1 MRVKV
6 EGGEKFR
13 RAAQLCRE
21 ADRADLRRE
30 LLRGM
35 RAAGQEILDDQ
46 RAEVRGLRIQG
57 QRFYRYGVKRVTGED
72 GTVQQVAARY
82 RPNKRSTGLRERV
95 ANSLALEL
103 KSTGK
108 ARVRFVARPGKMPDD
123 ERNMPRNLDKPKGW
137 RHPVFGNTEMWV
149 AQQGG
154 SWFWPPIK
162 RKIRVFRQRM
172 DEAITATVN
181 KIERG

>member
-21 ADRADLRRE
+21 ADRTDLRRE
-30 LLRGM
+30 LMRGM

-46 RAEVRGLRIQG
+46 RAEVRGLRVSG
-57 QRFYRYGVKRVTGED
+57 RRFYGYGVKRVTGDD
-72 GTVQQVAARY
+72 GTVRQVQVRY
-82 RPNKRSTGLRERV
+82 RPNKRSTGLRDRV
-95 ANSLALEL
+95 ARSLALEL

-108 ARVRFVARPGKMPDD
+108 ARVRFIAKPEKLPAGQQ
-123 ERNMPRNLDKPKGW
+123 NMPRNLDKPKGW
-137 RHPVFGNTEMWV
+137 RHPVFGDTEMWV
-149 AQQGG
+149 TQVGG
-154 SWFWPPIK
+154 SWFWPPIQK
-162 RKIRVFRQRM
+162 GIRTFRQRI
-172 DEAITATVN
+172 DEAITAVVN